1 MSGRDSVT
9 EAQRK
14 AVMDAFL
21 RRQLIREAIAARKEA
36 AAKAQRKAVMDAHL
50 RRQLVREAI
59 AARKEAAAKAQRK
72 AVMDAHLRRQ
82 LVREAIAAREE
93 AAAKAERERER
104 SAVQRLIDE
113 VPSEA
118 VLVALSEIEPEAP
131 GPAVGNEYLS
141 LAEIEAQ
148 RRELAREGQPHG
160 YDKLAKRFGKGARST
175 IRRRYKG
182 LPPPGVLIPD
192 VCRMAPPHQHYHG

>member
-1 MSGRDSVT
+1 MSDELRAGLDAFRRRQDRQER
-9 EAQRK
+9 EAKGADEEEAIYRK
-14 AVMDAFL
+14 ALAAGENPS
-21 RRQLIREAIAARKEA
+21 RQVI
-36 AAKAQRKAVMDAHL
+36 
-50 RRQLVREAI
+50 REAI